1 MNNKKPSEKAII
13 WDWNGT
19 LLDDLDICI
28 SGINTYLEKRN
39 LSLMTRE
46 SYRNVFDFPI
56 KDYYSKIGFDFEKE
70 DFGELSIKFLETY
83 FNNFNQTRL
92 FDHVPEILKEL
103 QKKGFSHYILSAMGQ
118 DALENSV
125 LKFGIE
131 KYFVAI
137 QGAGDILAKGKL
149 DYAKKLFRKEKL
161 DPECTCFIGDSLHDK
176 EVADQLNISCILI
189 SAGHQSHERLL
200 VNNNLVVKNIEE
212 AAREISKI
220 L

>member
-1 MNNKKPSEKAII
+1 MNNKKSSGKAII

-39 LSLMTRE
+39 LTLMTRK
-46 SYRNVFDFPI
+46 SYRNVFGFPI

-70 DFGELSIKFLETY
+70 NFGKLSVKFLETY
-83 FNNFNQTRL
+83 FNDFNQTRL
-92 FDHVPEILKEL
+92 FYHVPETLKQL
-103 QKKGFSHYILSAMGQ
+103 QKKGFRHYILSAMGQ
-118 DALENSV
+118 DALEKSIR
-125 LKFGIE
+125 KFGIE

-137 QGAGDILAKGKL
+137 QGASDILAKGKL
-149 DYAKKLFRKEKL
+149 DYGKELFIKEKL
-161 DPECTCFIGDSLHDK
+161 VPEHTCFIGDSLHDK

-189 SAGHQSHERLL
+189 SAGHQSHERLM
-200 VNNNLVVKNIEE
+200 VNNNLVVHNIEE
-212 AAREISKI
+212 AARGILKI